1 MRPIYWTGWRMGWIS
16 EPFDTTD
23 YQIEQFI
30 KEMESDDTLYQLIGY

>member
-1 MRPIYWTGWRMGWIS
+1 MGWIS